1 MGGGHDLFAGV
12 KDSDPREQER
22 PAQEVSGRNIAEAV
36 AVYVDNEFKERFEF
50 YDYPEKRAQ
59 LYHDDLVHEICTRT
73 GLTYTDFDL
82 YPISEKVACRELAV
96 FVAVPTTR
104 WNKEDY
110 ASGLWNRH
118 NHMWRMMDKMV
129 SHMLGRCYEKVKK
142 AVFIASDWNPGN
154 LERWAGSIEL
164 IREKGDVEF
173 YLVHDGKATGI
184 LTEEGKETASG
195 GNHSMSSEKATE
207 EGKFAKAASEI
218 YNALAEEKW
227 KGIPSD
233 EAILRSVQDA
243 LGNNGQELYVY
254 PCSRDKSMK
263 ETAFFVCLEGVPFSM
278 DIENQMIG
286 GFDDTVR
293 RIVSYTQRPSVQACR
308 DVVLIT
314 DSWSADVFREWGEN
328 LKVISGIVNLEI
340 YLATG
345 KSVHRIEV

>member
-1 MGGGHDLFAGV
+1 
-12 KDSDPREQER
+12 
-22 PAQEVSGRNIAEAV
+22 
-36 AVYVDNEFKERFEF
+36 
-50 YDYPEKRAQ
+50 
-59 LYHDDLVHEICTRT
+59 
-73 GLTYTDFDL
+73 
-82 YPISEKVACRELAV
+82 
-96 FVAVPTTR
+96 
-104 WNKEDY
+104 
-110 ASGLWNRH
+110 
-118 NHMWRMMDKMV
+118 
-129 SHMLGRCYEKVKK
+129 
-142 AVFIASDWNPGN
+142 
-154 LERWAGSIEL
+154 
-164 IREKGDVEF
+164 
-173 YLVHDGKATGI
+173 
-184 LTEEGKETASG
+184 
-195 GNHSMSSEKATE
+195 MSSEKATE

-293 RIVSYTQRPSVQACR
+293 RIVSYIQRPAAKACR